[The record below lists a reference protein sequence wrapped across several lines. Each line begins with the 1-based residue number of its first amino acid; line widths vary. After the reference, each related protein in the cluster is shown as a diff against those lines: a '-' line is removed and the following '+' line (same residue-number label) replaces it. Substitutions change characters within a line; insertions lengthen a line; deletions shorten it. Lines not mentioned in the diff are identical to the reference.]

1 MGFLHG
7 DFWAF
12 SGRGM
17 ARAFHT
23 LDSNDFFNHLCH
35 SRGGKEHF
43 GYQLGAGPGP
53 VYSGPAALF
62 FFFLFFFTIFVCF
75 YIEDGD
81 VEMRMAAGSEHQN
94 GHEAWYALLWYISRL
109 DERRDTGV
117 IIEHLIKIQSASSYR
132 A

>member
-1 MGFLHG
+1 MATFGHFPGVAWHG
-7 DFWAF
+7 RFIPLIQTTSLIIFVILEGARNISDISLGQAR
-12 SGRGM
+12 GR
-17 ARAFHT
+17 FT
-23 LDSNDFFNHLCH
+23 LAP
-35 SRGGKEHF
+35 RR
-43 GYQLGAGPGP
+43 
-53 VYSGPAALF
+53 F